1 MSTIL
6 IASVEATNG
15 VVTVETVGEH
25 GLSENEYVSIRN
37 VNSNINGQYFIISI
51 PALNIFL
58 IDTGNSSYNIVNTS
72 AEGGYVITTSFNNS
86 GKPGYIYDEGSDT
99 WYQLSGKVNTGAN
112 YTWTGTHLHQ
122 VPVTME
128 DVLILDNLSASP
140 SASPVGGGYLY
151 VENGELKFMGGNGT
165 ITTIASA

>member
-1 MSTIL
+1 MSTLL
-6 IASVEATNG
+6 IASLQATNG
-15 VVTVETVGEH
+15 TVTINTVSAH
-25 GLSENEYVSIRN
+25 GFSSNQYVSIRN
-37 VNSNINGQYFIISI
+37 VNSDINGQYFV
-51 PALNIFL
+51 
-58 IDTGNSSYNIVNTS
+58 TGLPSSNSFTVDIGNPSYNLPSTVI
-72 AEGGYVITTSFNNS
+72 EGSYVITTSINMT